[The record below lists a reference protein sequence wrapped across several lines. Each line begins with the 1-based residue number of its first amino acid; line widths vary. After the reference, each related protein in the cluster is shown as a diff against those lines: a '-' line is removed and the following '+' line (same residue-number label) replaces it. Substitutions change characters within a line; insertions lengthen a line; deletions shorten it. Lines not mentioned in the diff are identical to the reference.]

1 MTQKMAIL
9 RVALP
14 QERVLKTF
22 PMIGYALFAGQERKI
37 SKRYSRSDLLNKIEI
52 KPNIYWVG
60 GIDWDI
66 RNFHGYLTQ
75 RGTTYNAYL
84 ILDEKIVLVD
94 TVKHYLFDEMLS
106 RIKNIIDL
114 SRIDYIVSNHV
125 EMDHSGSLPKILAY
139 TPNTKVITSTQGEKG
154 LRRHYKK
161 DWDFQVVKSGDTLN
175 IGKRTLHFV
184 HTPMVH
190 WPDNMVTYIPEDKLL
205 LPNDAF
211 GQHIAS
217 SERFDD
223 EVGWDI
229 LKEEASKYYANIVL
243 PYGDQVKK
251 ALGALSGLN
260 INMIGPSH
268 GIIWRSF
275 IPKILE
281 EYTKWSN
288 HETENRALIVYDSMW
303 GSTEK
308 MAHKLLEGLSEQ
320 NVKVTLRNLKT
331 NHISDIMTDI
341 ITTKMILIGSPTL
354 NNGMLPSVGAFL
366 TYLKGLRPQ
375 NRIGFA
381 FGSFGW
387 GGQAVGEIEKVM
399 QELKWELPKEGIKL
413 KYIPDEDELLSVK
426 EIGKILGKNLMEK

>member
-1 MTQKMAIL
+1 M
-9 RVALP
+9 
-14 QERVLKTF
+14 
-22 PMIGYALFAGQERKI
+22 G
-37 SKRYSRSDLLNKIEI
+37 KIEI
-52 KPNIYWVG
+52 KPDIYWVG

-84 ILDEKIVLVD
+84 IMDEKVVLVD

-106 RIKNIIDL
+106 RIKEVIDP
-114 SRIDYIVSNHV
+114 SKIDYIVSNHV
-125 EMDHSGSLPKILAY
+125 EMDHSGSLPKILGYA
-139 TPNTKVITSTQGEKG
+139 PNAKVITSTQGEKG

-161 DWDFQVVKSGDTLN
+161 DWNFQVAKSGDTLN

-211 GQHIAS
+211 GQHIAC

-251 ALGALSGLN
+251 ALSALSGLA
-260 INMIGPSH
+260 IDMIGPSH
-268 GIIWRSF
+268 GIIWRSL
-275 IPKILE
+275 IPKILK

-288 HETENRALIVYDSMW
+288 HETENKALIVYDSMW

-308 MAHKLLEGLSEQ
+308 IAFMLRDGLEEKNIQ
-320 NVKVTLRNLKT
+320 VTMRSLKT
-331 NHISDIMTDI
+331 NHISDVMTDV

-354 NNGMLPSVGAFL
+354 NNGMLPSMGGFL
-366 TYLKGLRPQ
+366 TYLKGLKPR
-375 NRIGFA
+375 NRIGYA
-381 FGSFGW
+381 FGSYGW

-399 QELKWELPKEGIKL
+399 KELKWELPFEGVNL
-413 KYIPDEDELLSVK
+413 KYIPDDEELSNVK
-426 EIGKILGKNLMEK
+426 GMGNELGKILKE